1 MSGLDARAR
10 MATVPSI
17 HIVYASTSGHTEYV
31 VGVAVDALRKG
42 LTSAEIEVQRVEKVV
57 AEDLLRGD
65 ILVLAS
71 STWNTGGSEGQ
82 LNPHMHELL
91 RVRAKD
97 IDLQGKKVLCIGL
110 GDSRYHF
117 TARALTLLEEYV
129 TAHGGTLIPQ
139 SLKIV
144 NEPYGQ
150 EDAICDWAAA
160 VADRI
165 ENEKLKIENSPS

>member
-1 MSGLDARAR
+1 M
-10 MATVPSI
+10 PSL

-31 VGVAVDALRKG
+31 VGVAVDALKTKR
-42 LTSAEIEVQRVEKVV
+42 ADVQVEVQRVERVQ

-65 ILVLAS
+65 VLVLAS
-71 STWNTGGSEGQ
+71 STWNTGGQEGQ

-97 IDLQGKKVLCIGL
+97 VDLQNKPVFCIGL
-110 GDSRYHF
+110 GDARYHF
-117 TARALTLLEEYV
+117 TARALALLEEYV
-129 TAHGGTLIPQ
+129 KAHNGQLLAP

-150 EDAICDWAAA
+150 EASVEHW
-160 VADRI
+160 I
-165 ENEKLKIENSPS
+165 EHVLPSLPQ